1 MRIALLDHEHSESKL
16 LTDAL
21 TAAGH
26 VCQLF
31 TEGKELL
38 QQLRRDS
45 TELLILQWQT
55 PDDGS
60 ADALRWVREHVPFRL
75 PVLLIANHAD
85 EDAIIA
91 GRALGADDYL
101 VRPLRRAELLVRVQV
116 LLRHAYPTQNVN
128 EQLASGAYVFDPRAA
143 RLCINGQAIELTQK
157 EFDLAL
163 LFFRNLDRPLS
174 RAFILEAVWG
184 HEPQPASRTMD
195 THVSRVRSKLALRP
209 EHGFRLVPVYSY
221 GYRLEKLAA

>member
-1 MRIALLDHEHSESKL
+1 MRIALLITEQTEDKL

-26 VCQLF
+26 ACQLF
-31 TEGKELL
+31 TDAKELL
-38 QQLRRDS
+38 SHLRRDS
-45 TELLILQWQT
+45 AELLILQWQT
-55 PDDGS
+55 PDAGS

-75 PVLLIANHAD
+75 PVLLIANSAD
-85 EDAIIA
+85 EDAIIT
-91 GRALGADDYL
+91 GHALGADDFL
-101 VRPLRRAELLVRVQV
+101 IRPLRRAELLVRVQV
-116 LLRHAYPTQNVN
+116 LLRHAYPAQNVN
-128 EQLASGAYVFDPRAA
+128 EILESGVYAFDPRGS
-143 RLCINGQAIELTQK
+143 RLCIKGQAIELTQK

-184 HEPQPASRTMD
+184 RELQVASRTMD

-221 GYRLEKLAA
+221 GYRLEKVAA

>member
-1 MRIALLDHEHSESKL
+1 MRIALLIDEQTEGKL

-26 VCQLF
+26 ACQLF
-31 TEGKELL
+31 TDAKELL
-38 QQLRRDS
+38 SHLRRDS
-45 TELLILQWQT
+45 VELLILQWQT
-55 PDDGS
+55 PDAGS

-75 PVLLIANHAD
+75 PVLLVANSAN
-85 EDAIIA
+85 EDAIIT
-91 GRALGADDYL
+91 GRALGADDFL
-101 VRPLRRAELLVRVQV
+101 IRPLRRAELLLRVQV

-128 EQLASGAYVFDPRAA
+128 EILESGAYAFDPRAS
-143 RLCINGQAIELTQK
+143 RLCIKGETIELTQK

-184 HEPQPASRTMD
+184 REPQVASRTMD

-221 GYRLEKLAA
+221 GYRLEKVAA